1 MQTLILTLILKM
13 KRSVSETSSK
23 SEESNNTKKSK
34 LIFVNESD
42 TMPQVGIHHGGSFD
56 VYMNHKVAKLR
67 EVHKGEEIVR
77 QSTIFESCII
87 YVNGI
92 TNPPVEE
99 IRRMVTLHG
108 GEVVNYRVSEVTHFV
123 CDYFTDAQLK
133 VELARQKLN
142 TVRTKVY
149 NVTATW
155 VTESIK
161 QNARQMETNF
171 IPKGLKIRTGV
182 TLTDL
187 MTKITPKKK
196 EDALNVVTI
205 EDDSPSS
212 SIAAIAT
219 PSPLSVPGLSSSQE
233 HFIRSIPKEFR
244 DDAVAQLRKETVKN
258 EDQQLRQPK
267 EVIELFTQPDNK
279 SVLKREKEE
288 SNEEV
293 PNRFDDREFKD
304 QITTLLSHLFASEP
318 EEIRRTSASTQIKL
332 KIRRFL
338 RTKLNEMISFCYET
352 TTSSSSSDRKL
363 DNISDVLT
371 YLGLWFIEHDQLEY
385 AQLMISFFFTFLQE
399 NDELG
404 KMINLPAIIRR
415 LQFHAEK
422 KFGHYLSVD

>member
-1 MQTLILTLILKM
+1 M
-13 KRSVSETSSK
+13 KRSLSETSSK
-23 SEESNNTKKSK
+23 SDENNSKKSQ
-34 LIFVNESD
+34 LIFVNEAD
-42 TMPQVGIHHGGSFD
+42 TTMPQVGIHHGGSFD

-161 QNARQMETNF
+161 QNARQIENNF

-182 TLTDL
+182 TLTDM
-187 MTKITPKKK
+187 MTKVTPKKK
-196 EDALNVVTI
+196 ENLLNVVTI
-205 EDDSPSS
+205 EDDSPST

-219 PSPLSVPGLSSSQE
+219 PSPISVPGLSSSQE
-233 HFIRSIPKEFR
+233 QFIRSIPKEFR
-244 DDAVAQLRKETVKN
+244 NDAVAQLRNETVRS

-267 EVIELFTQPDNK
+267 EVIELFTQPENN
-279 SVLKREKEE
+279 SVRRKEKEE
-288 SNEEV
+288 SSEEV
-293 PNRFDDREFKD
+293 PSRLDDLEFKD
-304 QITTLLSHLFASEP
+304 QIATLLSHLFASEP
-318 EEIRRTSASTQIKL
+318 EETRRTSASTQVKL
-332 KIRRFL
+332 KLRRFL

-363 DNISDVLT
+363 DNTSDVLT
-371 YLGLWFIEHDQLEY
+371 YLGLWFIEHGQLEY

-404 KMINLPAIIRR
+404 KLENLPAIIRR
-415 LQFHAEK
+415 LQFHVER